1 MLSTSARLLR
11 LAALLQSRRHWSGTE
26 LAESLE
32 VDARTVRRDV
42 ERLRELG
49 YPIDASAGIGGG
61 YALGRGADLPP
72 LVLDDEEA
80 VALAISLRVATAS
93 IGGLEDTAVR
103 LLAKLDHLL
112 PARLKRRVSALHAM
126 TLSLRIGEPLIDAA
140 LLSTLATSCRDCLA
154 LTFSY
159 RDHHG
164 ESSRRQVQP
173 LRLAS
178 YGRRWY
184 LVGWDVSRAD
194 WRTFRVDR
202 IKPKP
207 TIGAAF
213 SARSPPA
220 DVAAKIERG
229 IAYAP
234 FAFRI
239 TLRLDGPV
247 SAHAGTIPTWCGLLE
262 SDGDQHSLLRVGA
275 DSIEALLAQVVMI
288 GRDAEFVEGEE
299 WLPALQALMQTAATT
314 LSKVPRP
321 KSPALR
327 LRDAAPPRRRA
338 TPD

>member
-11 LAALLQSRRHWSGTE
+11 LAALLQSRRHWSGAD
-26 LAESLE
+26 LAAALA

-42 ERLRELG
+42 DRLRELG
-49 YPIDASAGIGGG
+49 YPVEASAGIGGG

-80 VALAISLRVATAS
+80 VALAMALRVATAS

-112 PARLKRRVSALHAM
+112 PARLKRRASALHAM
-126 TLSLRIGEPLIDAA
+126 TLTLRLGEPLADAA
-140 LLSTLATSCRDCLA
+140 LLSTLATSCRDCRSV
-154 LTFSY
+154 TFSY
-159 RDHHG
+159 LDHHG
-164 ESSRRQVQP
+164 TASRRQVQP

-184 LVGWDVSRAD
+184 LVGWDVARAD

-207 TIGAAF
+207 AVGDAF
-213 SARSPPA
+213 PARTPPP

-234 FAFRI
+234 FAHRI
-239 TLRLDGPV
+239 TLRLEGPV
-247 SAHAGTIPTWCGLLE
+247 ALHSRTIPTWCGLLE
-262 SDGDQHSLLRVGA
+262 SDGDRHSLLRIGA
-275 DSIEALLAQVVMI
+275 DSLEALVAQVVMV
-288 GRDAEFVEGEE
+288 GRPAEVVEGHA
-299 WLPALQALMQTAATT
+299 LVPALEALLRTASGT
-314 LSKVPRP
+314 LRK
-321 KSPALR
+321 
-327 LRDAAPPRRRA
+327 
-338 TPD
+338 